1 MWLAV
6 AVLCCTNF
14 IIGGSNLTLTAYVL
28 LFRVNE
34 LLLLLVLWLA
44 RATGHA
50 CYYISCFL
58 LCAIEIERVVKF
70 EAL

>member
-28 LFRVNE
+28 FRVNE

-44 RATGHA
+44 RPTGHA